1 MKILHVTSDL
11 YPAVI
16 GGIGLSVHELAKF
29 QAAEG
34 HAVTVFTMNQK
45 NLPKK
50 EFIDGYH
57 VERFISFLNIYNNSI
72 SLDLITALFKSRKRF
87 DIIHAHSHLFYSTNI
102 CTLIRLIGR
111 ATPLVITNHGL
122 LSASV
127 PDWLNNFY
135 KTCITPLIYHIA
147 DHAICYTEDEKKL
160 LMDLGI
166 NDKKISIIHNG
177 IDTLQFYPD
186 PLLKKAVPSQIL
198 WVGRFVPGKG
208 VEYLIDAFS
217 LVMKKQKNVQLVLIG
232 QGGQMKEIQEKI
244 TKNGLTSNV
253 RIIEYVENSRL
264 RELYTKSKIFVLPS
278 LMEGVPRTMLE
289 AMACGIPVI
298 VTKLPH
304 LEDIIKGSGYTVPA
318 KNPEVLAETINY
330 ILENDDLAQ
339 DLGLNGRRVI
349 ESKYS
354 WQDTINKTLEVYQKL
369 I

>member
-29 QAAEG
+29 QASEG

-57 VERFISFLNIYNNSI
+57 IEHFSSFLNIYNNSI
-72 SLDLITALFKSRKRF
+72 SFDLIIALLKSRKQF

-127 PDWLNNFY
+127 PDWVNKFY

-147 DHAICYTEDEKKL
+147 DHAICYTEIEKKL

-166 NDKKISIIHNG
+166 SGKKISIVHNG
-177 IDTLQFYPD
+177 IDTSQFYPD
-186 PLLKKAVPSQIL
+186 PFLKKADPLQIL

-217 LVMKKQKNVQLVLIG
+217 LVMKKQNNVQLILLG

-253 RIIEYVENSRL
+253 KIIEYIENPRL
-264 RELYTKSKIFVLPS
+264 RELYTRSKIFVLPS

-298 VTKLPH
+298 VTKLPQ
-304 LEDIIKGSGYTVPA
+304 LENIVNGSGFCVPA
-318 KNPEVLAETINY
+318 KDSVSLADSINF
-330 ILENDDLAQ
+330 ILDNDQLAQ
-339 DLGLNGRRVI
+339 DLGLHGSLVI
-349 ESKYS
+349 KTDYS
-354 WQDTINKTLEVYQKL
+354 WHDAVQKTLDVYQNL
-369 I
+369 R